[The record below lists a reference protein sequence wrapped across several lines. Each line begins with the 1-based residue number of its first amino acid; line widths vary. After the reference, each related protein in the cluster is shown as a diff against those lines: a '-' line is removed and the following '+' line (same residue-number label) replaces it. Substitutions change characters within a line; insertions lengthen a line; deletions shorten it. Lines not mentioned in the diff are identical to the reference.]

1 MYLKSIVVNGFKSF
15 AEKVNIDLSN
25 KVNVVVGPNGSGKSN
40 VVDAISWVLGTQS
53 PGALRT
59 NKMEDVIFA
68 GTEKLSEKGFA
79 EVYLNFVV
87 DPEKFNGSEE
97 ISIGRKLY
105 RDGASEY
112 FMNGL
117 NCRLLDIQEF
127 LSDLGIGKQQHT
139 IISQGQIAEILNSK
153 PEDHRV
159 TIEEAAGILP
169 FKLKKDKALRR
180 IESGEKEIK
189 RAKDVLREI
198 NKQLKPLKI
207 QAEQA
212 QEHESLNASLLDS
225 KTNLNL
231 LKYNNFNTKE
241 NDSINKL
248 TTISEKLD
256 DISKSSNEAK
266 ALKSNL
272 TKELGQGV
280 SVSSLFKDHSN
291 KLTTKSEQIKS
302 VAQIATERLDNLNRE
317 TIREEKRLTDLQ
329 NKVLSNTLTINDLSN
344 KLILK
349 KNTLTDLNKRLDHLN
364 KQINENNKNQ
374 SASLEVNEAILEK
387 DLDYLKGI
395 VNKLETNLLTSEG
408 DLNKWENDRNSTQES
423 MDSFSKLISKKI
435 LLKNSFSKVRK
446 NINLIVNREVDVTK
460 ENLDIL
466 KAEYKSNVDILNSKI
481 EQQNIISNNSS
492 YKEELKNQEI
502 ILRKNLNSL
511 EEEITS
517 RSNQLVSAAE
527 QIKFLTNENSELQ
540 ITIDEIHYA
549 PNNDYKSELESII
562 SKSTALIKVL
572 NKSAHSMLLQAD
584 VYEQKHGNKNSRII
598 ELDNEIEKYNKSYL
612 LLNEEKGNISIK
624 NAEYSSEKAH
634 YYSSL
639 KNIYGVEN
647 SDIDSFN
654 ADLYNQEELENE
666 IKIIENKLENI
677 GVVNYLAKTDF
688 EQLNARHQD
697 ISVSIEDL
705 TTSKKELLTH
715 IKEIED
721 EIEFRID
728 SSFNSISVHFGEIF
742 EQLFPGGK
750 GSLELTN
757 KENLLETGIEI
768 NVQPKGKKVKKLSL
782 LSGGERSLA
791 AIAFLF
797 AIFKSFPSPF
807 YILDEV
813 EAALDD
819 ANLHRMINLLNYVR
833 DDAQFII
840 VTHQQQTMHA
850 GDVLYGV
857 TMEPGSGS
865 RIFIKTKS
873 EFENLISNE
882 GKKNE

>member
-53 PGALRT
+53 PGTLRT

-68 GTEKLSEKGFA
+68 GTEKLAEKGFA

-97 ISIGRKLY
+97 ISIGRKLF

-180 IESGEKEIK
+180 IESGDKEIK

-212 QEHESLNASLLDS
+212 QAHETLSGSLLENKTNINILKYKIFNEKETGISNELKTTIEQLEEVNKSTDEAKS
-225 KTNLNL
+225 LKTNL
-231 LKYNNFNTKE
+231 T
-241 NDSINKL
+241 S
-248 TTISEKLD
+248 
-256 DISKSSNEAK
+256 
-266 ALKSNL
+266 
-272 TKELGQGV
+272 ELGQGV
-280 SVSSLFKDHSN
+280 SVSSLFKDYSN
-291 KLTTKSEQIKS
+291 KLSTKSEQVKS
-302 VAQIATERLDNLNRE
+302 VAQIATERLDNLERE
-317 TIREEKRLTDLQ
+317 SIREEKRLIELQ
-329 NKVLSNTLTINDLSN
+329 NKVLTNTLTINDLSN
-344 KLILK
+344 KLISK
-349 KNTLTDLNKRLDHLN
+349 KDNLTNLNQNLEYLN
-364 KQINENNKNQ
+364 VQLNENNKNQ

-395 VNKLETNLLTSEG
+395 ISKLELNITDSENEFQKWDKDKILNSELL
-408 DLNKWENDRNSTQES
+408 
-423 MDSFSKLISKKI
+423 DSHSSLISKKI
-435 LLKNSFSKVRK
+435 ILKGSFSKVRK
-446 NINLIVNREVDVTK
+446 NITSIFDRELEVTK
-460 ENLDIL
+460 KNLEKIKL
-466 KAEYKSNVDILNSKI
+466 EYKNNVDILNSKV
-481 EQQNIISNNSS
+481 EQQNSISNNSS
-492 YKEELKNQEI
+492 YKDELKIQEVS
-502 ILRKNLNSL
+502 LRQKLKQL
-511 EEEITS
+511 EDEITS
-517 RSNQLVSAAE
+517 ISNQLVSAAE
-527 QIKFLTNENSELQ
+527 QIKFLTNENSDLQ
-540 ITIDEIHYA
+540 LTIDEIHYA
-549 PNNDYKSELESII
+549 PDHNYKTELENII
-562 SKSTALIKVL
+562 DKSTTLISIL
-572 NKSAHSMLLQAD
+572 NKSAESMLLQAN
-584 VYEQKHGNKNSRII
+584 VYEQKHGNKNIKI
-598 ELDNEIEKYNKSYL
+598 TELDSQIENLNKNYL
-612 LLNEEKGNISIK
+612 SLNEQKGNLSIK
-624 NAEYSSEKAH
+624 KAEYSSEKAH
-634 YYSSL
+634 YYSTL
-639 KNIYGVEN
+639 INMYGVETEV
-647 SDIDSFN
+647 IDSFIPSQHSQN
-654 ADLYNQEELENE
+654 EIENE
-666 IKIIENKLENI
+666 IRTIEQKLENI
-677 GVVNYLAKTDF
+677 GVVNYLAKTDY
-688 EQLNARHQD
+688 EQLDTRHQE
-697 ISVSIEDL
+697 ITNSIEDL
-705 TTSKKELLTH
+705 TSSKKELLVH

-728 SSFNSISVHFGEIF
+728 SSFNSISIHFTEIF

-819 ANLHRMINLLNYVR
+819 ANLHRMINLLNYVK

-850 GDVLYGV
+850 GDILYGV

-873 EFENLISNE
+873 EFESLIANE
-882 GKKNE
+882 VNKDE

>member
-1 MYLKSIVVNGFKSF
+1 VNGFKSF

-53 PGALRT
+53 PGTLRT

-68 GTEKLSEKGFA
+68 GTEKLAEKGFA

-97 ISIGRKLY
+97 ISIGRKLF

-180 IESGEKEIK
+180 IESGDKEIK

-212 QEHESLNASLLDS
+212 QAHETLSKSLLENKTNINILKYKIFNEKEVGISNELQTTIEHLKEVNKSTDEAKS
-225 KTNLNL
+225 LKTNL
-231 LKYNNFNTKE
+231 T
-241 NDSINKL
+241 S
-248 TTISEKLD
+248 
-256 DISKSSNEAK
+256 
-266 ALKSNL
+266 
-272 TKELGQGV
+272 ELGQGV
-280 SVSSLFKDHSN
+280 SVSSLFKDYSN
-291 KLTTKSEQIKS
+291 KLSTKSEQVKS
-302 VAQIATERLDNLNRE
+302 VAQIATERLDNLERE
-317 TIREEKRLTDLQ
+317 SIREEKRLIELQ
-329 NKVLSNTLTINDLSN
+329 NKVLTNTLTINDLSN
-344 KLILK
+344 KLISK
-349 KNTLTDLNKRLDHLN
+349 KDNLTNLNQNLEYLN
-364 KQINENNKNQ
+364 AQLNENNKNQ

-395 VNKLETNLLTSEG
+395 ISKLEVNITDSEYEYQKWDKDKIVSSDLL
-408 DLNKWENDRNSTQES
+408 
-423 MDSFSKLISKKI
+423 DSHSSLISKKI
-435 LLKNSFSKVRK
+435 ILKSSFSKVRK
-446 NINLIVNREVDVTK
+446 NINSIFDRELEVTRN
-460 ENLDIL
+460 NLDKIKL
-466 KAEYKSNVDILNSKI
+466 EYKNNVDILNSKV
-481 EQQNIISNNSS
+481 EQQESISNNSS
-492 YKEELKNQEI
+492 YKDELKIQEVS
-502 ILRKNLNSL
+502 LRQKLKHL
-511 EEEITS
+511 EDEITS
-517 RSNQLVSAAE
+517 ISNQLVSAAE
-527 QIKFLTNENSELQ
+527 QIKFLTNENSDLQ
-540 ITIDEIHYA
+540 LTIDEIHYA
-549 PNNDYKSELESII
+549 PDHNYKTDLENII
-562 SKSTALIKVL
+562 DKSTTLISIL
-572 NKSAHSMLLQAD
+572 NKSSESMLLQAN
-584 VYEQKHGNKNSRII
+584 VYEQKHGNKNIKI
-598 ELDNEIEKYNKSYL
+598 TELDNQIENLNKNYL
-612 LLNEEKGNISIK
+612 SLNEQKGNLSIK
-624 NAEYSSEKAH
+624 KAEYSSEKAH
-634 YYSSL
+634 YYSTL
-639 KNIYGVEN
+639 INMYGVETEV
-647 SDIDSFN
+647 IDSFITSQHSQN
-654 ADLYNQEELENE
+654 EIENE
-666 IKIIENKLENI
+666 IRTIEQKLENI
-677 GVVNYLAKTDF
+677 GVVNYLAKTDY
-688 EQLNARHQD
+688 EQLDTRQQE
-697 ISVSIEDL
+697 ISNSIEDL
-705 TTSKKELLTH
+705 TSSKKELLVH

-728 SSFNSISVHFGEIF
+728 SSFNSISLHFTEIF

-819 ANLHRMINLLNYVR
+819 ANLHRMINLLNYVK

-850 GDVLYGV
+850 GDILYGV

-873 EFENLISNE
+873 EFESLIANE
-882 GKKNE
+882 VNKDE

>member
-53 PGALRT
+53 PGTLRT

-68 GTEKLSEKGFA
+68 GTEKLAEKGFA

-97 ISIGRKLY
+97 ISIGRKLF

-180 IESGEKEIK
+180 IESGDKEIK

-212 QEHESLNASLLDS
+212 QAHETLSKSLLENKTNINILKYKIFNEKEVGISNELQTTIEHLEEVNKSTDEAKS
-225 KTNLNL
+225 LKTNL
-231 LKYNNFNTKE
+231 T
-241 NDSINKL
+241 S
-248 TTISEKLD
+248 
-256 DISKSSNEAK
+256 
-266 ALKSNL
+266 
-272 TKELGQGV
+272 ELGQGV
-280 SVSSLFKDHSN
+280 SVSSLFKDYSN
-291 KLTTKSEQIKS
+291 KLSTKSEQVKS
-302 VAQIATERLDNLNRE
+302 VAQIATERLDNLERE
-317 TIREEKRLTDLQ
+317 SIREEKRLIELQ
-329 NKVLSNTLTINDLSN
+329 NKVLTNTLTINDLSN
-344 KLILK
+344 KLISK
-349 KNTLTDLNKRLDHLN
+349 KDNLTNLNQNLEYLN
-364 KQINENNKNQ
+364 AQLNENNKNQ

-395 VNKLETNLLTSEG
+395 ISKLEVNITDSENEYQKWDKDKIVSSELL
-408 DLNKWENDRNSTQES
+408 
-423 MDSFSKLISKKI
+423 DSHSSLISKKI
-435 LLKNSFSKVRK
+435 ILKSSFSKVRK
-446 NINLIVNREVDVTK
+446 NITSIFDRELEVTRN
-460 ENLDIL
+460 NLDKIKL
-466 KAEYKSNVDILNSKI
+466 EYKNNVDILNSKV
-481 EQQNIISNNSS
+481 EQQESISNNSS
-492 YKEELKNQEI
+492 YKDELKIQEVS
-502 ILRKNLNSL
+502 LRQKLKQL
-511 EEEITS
+511 EDEITS
-517 RSNQLVSAAE
+517 ISNQLVSAAE
-527 QIKFLTNENSELQ
+527 QIKFLTNENSDLQ
-540 ITIDEIHYA
+540 LTIDEIHYA
-549 PNNDYKSELESII
+549 PDHNYKTDLENII
-562 SKSTALIKVL
+562 DKSTTLISIL
-572 NKSAHSMLLQAD
+572 NKSSESMLLQAN
-584 VYEQKHGNKNSRII
+584 VYEQKHGNKNIKI
-598 ELDNEIEKYNKSYL
+598 TELDNQIENLNKNYL
-612 LLNEEKGNISIK
+612 SLNEQKGNLSIK
-624 NAEYSSEKAH
+624 KAEYSSEKAH
-634 YYSSL
+634 YYSTL
-639 KNIYGVEN
+639 INMYGVETEV
-647 SDIDSFN
+647 IDSFITSQHSQN
-654 ADLYNQEELENE
+654 EIENE
-666 IKIIENKLENI
+666 IRTIEQKLENI
-677 GVVNYLAKTDF
+677 GVVNYLAKTDY
-688 EQLNARHQD
+688 EQLDTRQQE
-697 ISVSIEDL
+697 ISNSIEDL
-705 TTSKKELLTH
+705 TSSKKELLVH

-728 SSFNSISVHFGEIF
+728 SSFNSISLHFTEIF

-819 ANLHRMINLLNYVR
+819 ANLHRMINLLNYVK

-850 GDVLYGV
+850 GDILYGV

-873 EFENLISNE
+873 EFESLIANE
-882 GKKNE
+882 VNKDE

>member
-87 DPEKFNGSEE
+87 NPEKFNGSEE

-212 QEHESLNASLLDS
+212 QAHESLNASLLES

-231 LKYNNFNTKE
+231 LKYTNFNAKE
-241 NDSINKL
+241 NDSINEL
-248 TTISEKLD
+248 TIISEKLD
-256 DISKSSNEAK
+256 NISKSNNEAK
-266 ALKSNL
+266 TLKSNL

-291 KLTTKSEQIKS
+291 KLSTKSEQIKS

-329 NKVLSNTLTINDLSN
+329 NKVLTNTLTINDLSN

-349 KNTLTDLNKRLDHLN
+349 KNTLTNLNKSLEHLN

-395 VNKLETNLLTSEG
+395 INKLETSLLTSEG
-408 DLNKWENDRNSTQES
+408 DLNKWENDRNSTQEAV
-423 MDSFSKLISKKI
+423 DSFSKLISKKI

-446 NINLIVNREVDVTK
+446 NINLIVNRELDVTK

-466 KAEYKSNVDILNSKI
+466 KSEYKSNVDILNSKI

-511 EEEITS
+511 EEEITL

-549 PNNDYKSELESII
+549 PNNDYKSELETII

-572 NKSAHSMLLQAD
+572 NQSAQSMLLQAD

-598 ELDNEIEKYNKSYL
+598 QLDNEIEQFNNSYL
-612 LLNEEKGNISIK
+612 LLNEQKGNISIK

-639 KNIYGVEN
+639 KNMYGVESN
-647 SDIDSFN
+647 DIDSFN
-654 ADLYNQEELENE
+654 SDLYSQEELENE
-666 IKIIENKLENI
+666 IKIIEKKLEDI

-688 EQLNARHQD
+688 DQLNTRHQD

-882 GKKNE
+882 GKNNE

>member
-87 DPEKFNGSEE
+87 NPEKFNGSEE

-212 QEHESLNASLLDS
+212 QAHESLNASLLES

-231 LKYNNFNTKE
+231 LKYTNFNAKE
-241 NDSINKL
+241 NDSINEL
-248 TTISEKLD
+248 TIINEKLD
-256 DISKSSNEAK
+256 NISKSNNEAK
-266 ALKSNL
+266 TLKSNL

-291 KLTTKSEQIKS
+291 KLSTKSEQIKS

-329 NKVLSNTLTINDLSN
+329 NKVLTNTLTINDLSN

-349 KNTLTDLNKRLDHLN
+349 KNTLTNLNKSLEHLN

-395 VNKLETNLLTSEG
+395 INKLETSLLTSEG
-408 DLNKWENDRNSTQES
+408 DLNKWENDRNSTQEAV
-423 MDSFSKLISKKI
+423 DSFSKLISKKI

-446 NINLIVNREVDVTK
+446 NINLIVNRELDVTK

-466 KAEYKSNVDILNSKI
+466 KSEYKSNVDILNSKI

-492 YKEELKNQEI
+492 YKEELKNQEM

-549 PNNDYKSELESII
+549 PNNDYKSELETII

-572 NKSAHSMLLQAD
+572 NQSAQSMLLQAD

-598 ELDNEIEKYNKSYL
+598 QLDNEIEQFNNSYL
-612 LLNEEKGNISIK
+612 LLNEQKGNISIK

-639 KNIYGVEN
+639 KNMYGVESN
-647 SDIDSFN
+647 DIDSFN
-654 ADLYNQEELENE
+654 SDLYSQEELENE
-666 IKIIENKLENI
+666 IKIIEKKLEDI

-688 EQLNARHQD
+688 DQLNTRHQD

-757 KENLLETGIEI
+757 KDNLLETGIEI

-882 GKKNE
+882 GQKNE

>member
-15 AEKVNIDLSN
+15 AERVNIDLSN

-87 DPEKFNGSEE
+87 DADKFNGSEE

-153 PEDHRV
+153 PEDHRI

-180 IESGEKEIK
+180 IESGDKEIK

-212 QEHESLNASLLDS
+212 QAHESLNVSLLEH
-225 KTNLNL
+225 KTNLNM
-231 LKYNNFNTKE
+231 LKYTIFDNKE
-241 NDSINKL
+241 KDISIQLDEITNKL
-248 TTISEKLD
+248 KNVVSAT
-256 DISKSSNEAK
+256 EAAK
-266 ALKSNL
+266 KLKSNL
-272 TKELGQGV
+272 TSELGQGV
-280 SVSSLFKDHSN
+280 SISSLFKDYSN
-291 KLTTKSEQIKS
+291 KLSTKSEQVKS
-302 VAQIATERLDNLNRE
+302 VAQIATERLDNLERE
-317 TIREEKRLTDLQ
+317 SIREEKRLSDLQ
-329 NKVLSNTLTINDLSN
+329 NKVLANTLTINDLSN
-344 KLILK
+344 KLITR
-349 KNTLTDLNKRLDHLN
+349 KNTLTELNQNLESLN

-387 DLDYLKGI
+387 DLDYLKDI
-395 VNKLETNLLTSEG
+395 VSKLEDNLSASEETF
-408 DLNKWENDRNSTQES
+408 NKWQQDKESTKSLLEKHNS
-423 MDSFSKLISKKI
+423 LISNKFT
-435 LLKNSFSKVRK
+435 LKSSFSKVRK
-446 NINLIVNREVDVTK
+446 NINSIIDREVDTTK
-460 ENLDIL
+460 INLDVL
-466 KAEYKSNVDILNSKI
+466 KLEYNKKLDILNSKI
-481 EQQNIISNNSS
+481 DQQNIISNNTS
-492 YKEELKNQEI
+492 YKEELKNQEVS
-502 ILRKNLNSL
+502 LRAKLKSL
-511 EEEITS
+511 EDDITS

-527 QIKFLTNENSELQ
+527 QIKFLTNENSDLQ
-540 ITIDEIHYA
+540 LTIDEIHYA
-549 PNNDYKSELESII
+549 PDTDYKNELENII
-562 SKSTALIKVL
+562 AESTKLIQIL
-572 NKSAHSMLLQAD
+572 NTSSESMLSQAD
-584 VYEQKHGNKNSRII
+584 LYEQKHGNKNSKIS
-598 ELDNEIEKYNKSYL
+598 ELDDEIESLNKTYIS
-612 LLNEEKGNISIK
+612 LNDEKSNLSIQK
-624 NAEYSSEKAH
+624 AEYSSEKAH
-634 YYSSL
+634 HYSTL
-639 KNIYGVEN
+639 VNIYGLEMTQ
-647 SDIDSFN
+647 IESF
-654 ADLYNQEELENE
+654 DPELHNQNEMENE
-666 IKIIENKLENI
+666 IRSIEEQIEKI
-677 GVVNYLAKTDF
+677 GVVNYLAKTDY
-688 EQLNARHQD
+688 EQLDARHNE
-697 ISVSIEDL
+697 ISASIEDL
-705 TTSKKELLTH
+705 TSSKKELLLH

-728 SSFNSISVHFGEIF
+728 SSFNSISVHFAEIF

-819 ANLHRMINLLNYVR
+819 ANLHRMINLLNYVK

-850 GDVLYGV
+850 GDILYGV

-882 GKKNE
+882 SNRDE

>member
-15 AEKVNIDLSN
+15 AERVNIDLSN

-87 DPEKFNGSEE
+87 DADKFNGSEE

-153 PEDHRV
+153 PEDHRI

-180 IESGEKEIK
+180 IESGDKEIK

-212 QEHESLNASLLDS
+212 QAHESLNVSLLEH
-225 KTNLNL
+225 KTNLNM
-231 LKYNNFNTKE
+231 LKYTIFDNKE
-241 NDSINKL
+241 KDISIQLDEITNKL
-248 TTISEKLD
+248 INVVSATED
-256 DISKSSNEAK
+256 AK
-266 ALKSNL
+266 KLKSNL
-272 TKELGQGV
+272 TSELGQGV
-280 SVSSLFKDHSN
+280 SISSLFKDYSN
-291 KLTTKSEQIKS
+291 KLSTKSEQVKS
-302 VAQIATERLDNLNRE
+302 VAQIATERLDNLERE
-317 TIREEKRLTDLQ
+317 SIREEQRLSDLQ
-329 NKVLSNTLTINDLSN
+329 NKVLANTLTINDLSN
-344 KLILK
+344 KLITRK
-349 KNTLTDLNKRLDHLN
+349 DTLTDLNQNLESLN

-387 DLDYLKGI
+387 DLDYLKDI
-395 VNKLETNLLTSEG
+395 VSKLEVNLSASE
-408 DLNKWENDRNSTQES
+408 DTFNKWQQDKESTKSLLEKHNS
-423 MDSFSKLISKKI
+423 LISNKFT
-435 LLKNSFSKVRK
+435 LKSSFSKVRK
-446 NINLIVNREVDVTK
+446 NINSIIDREVDTTK
-460 ENLDIL
+460 INLDVL
-466 KAEYKSNVDILNSKI
+466 KLEYNKKLDILNSKI
-481 EQQNIISNNSS
+481 DQQNIISNNTS
-492 YKEELKNQEI
+492 YKEELKNQEVS
-502 ILRKNLNSL
+502 LRAKLKSL
-511 EEEITS
+511 EDDITS

-527 QIKFLTNENSELQ
+527 QIKFLTNENSDLQ
-540 ITIDEIHYA
+540 LTIDEIHYA
-549 PNNDYKSELESII
+549 PDTDYKNELENII
-562 SKSTALIKVL
+562 AESTKLIQIL
-572 NKSAHSMLLQAD
+572 NTSSESMLSQAD
-584 VYEQKHGNKNSRII
+584 LYEQKHGNKNSKIS
-598 ELDNEIEKYNKSYL
+598 ELDDEIESLNKTYIS
-612 LLNEEKGNISIK
+612 LNDEKSNLSIQK
-624 NAEYSSEKAH
+624 AEYSSEKAH
-634 YYSSL
+634 HYSTL
-639 KNIYGVEN
+639 VNMYGIEMRQIQGFDPELHNQNEMEN
-647 SDIDSFN
+647 DIRSI
-654 ADLYNQEELENE
+654 EEQ
-666 IKIIENKLENI
+666 IEKI
-677 GVVNYLAKTDF
+677 GVVNYLAKTDY
-688 EQLNARHQD
+688 EQLDARHQE
-697 ISVSIEDL
+697 ISASIEDL
-705 TTSKKELLTH
+705 TSSKKELLLH

-728 SSFNSISVHFGEIF
+728 SSFNSISVHFAEIF

-819 ANLHRMINLLNYVR
+819 ANLHRMINLLNYVK

-850 GDVLYGV
+850 GDILYGV

-873 EFENLISNE
+873 EFENLIANESNIDE
-882 GKKNE
+882 

>member
-1 MYLKSIVVNGFKSF
+1 VNGFKSF

-53 PGALRT
+53 PGTLRT

-68 GTEKLSEKGFA
+68 GTEKLAEKGFA

-97 ISIGRKLY
+97 ISIGRKLF

-180 IESGEKEIK
+180 IESGDKEIK

-212 QEHESLNASLLDS
+212 QAHETLSGSLLENKTNINILKYKIFNEKETGISNELKTTIEQLEEVNKSTDEAKS
-225 KTNLNL
+225 LKTNL
-231 LKYNNFNTKE
+231 T
-241 NDSINKL
+241 S
-248 TTISEKLD
+248 
-256 DISKSSNEAK
+256 
-266 ALKSNL
+266 
-272 TKELGQGV
+272 ELGQGV
-280 SVSSLFKDHSN
+280 SVSSLFKDYSN
-291 KLTTKSEQIKS
+291 KLSTKSEQVKS
-302 VAQIATERLDNLNRE
+302 VAQIATERLDNLERE
-317 TIREEKRLTDLQ
+317 SIREEKRLIELQ
-329 NKVLSNTLTINDLSN
+329 NKVLTNTLTINDLSN
-344 KLILK
+344 KLISK
-349 KNTLTDLNKRLDHLN
+349 KDNLTNLNQNLEYLN
-364 KQINENNKNQ
+364 VQLNENNKNQ

-395 VNKLETNLLTSEG
+395 ISKLELNITDSENEFQKWDKDKILSSELL
-408 DLNKWENDRNSTQES
+408 
-423 MDSFSKLISKKI
+423 DSHSSLISKKI
-435 LLKNSFSKVRK
+435 ILKGSFSKVRK
-446 NINLIVNREVDVTK
+446 NITSIFDRELEVTK
-460 ENLDIL
+460 KNLEKIKL
-466 KAEYKSNVDILNSKI
+466 EYKNNVDILNSKV
-481 EQQNIISNNSS
+481 EQQNSISNNSS
-492 YKEELKNQEI
+492 YKDELKIQEVS
-502 ILRKNLNSL
+502 LRQKLKQL
-511 EEEITS
+511 EDEITS
-517 RSNQLVSAAE
+517 ISNQLVSAAE
-527 QIKFLTNENSELQ
+527 QIKFLTNENSDLQ
-540 ITIDEIHYA
+540 LTIDEIHYA
-549 PNNDYKSELESII
+549 PDHNYKTELENII
-562 SKSTALIKVL
+562 DKSTTLISIL
-572 NKSAHSMLLQAD
+572 NKSAESMLLQAN
-584 VYEQKHGNKNSRII
+584 VYEQKHGNKNIKI
-598 ELDNEIEKYNKSYL
+598 TELDSQIENLNKNYL
-612 LLNEEKGNISIK
+612 SLNEQKGNLSIK
-624 NAEYSSEKAH
+624 KAEYSSEKAH
-634 YYSSL
+634 YYSTL
-639 KNIYGVEN
+639 INMYGVETEV
-647 SDIDSFN
+647 IDSFIPSQHSQN
-654 ADLYNQEELENE
+654 EIENE
-666 IKIIENKLENI
+666 IRTIEQKLENI
-677 GVVNYLAKTDF
+677 GVVNYLAKTDY
-688 EQLNARHQD
+688 EQLDTRHQE
-697 ISVSIEDL
+697 ITNSIEDL
-705 TTSKKELLTH
+705 TSSKKELLVH

-728 SSFNSISVHFGEIF
+728 SSFNSISIHFTEIF

-819 ANLHRMINLLNYVR
+819 ANLHRMINLLNYVK

-850 GDVLYGV
+850 GDILYGV

-873 EFENLISNE
+873 EFESLIANE
-882 GKKNE
+882 VNKDE

>member
-15 AEKVNIDLSN
+15 AERVNIDLSN

-87 DPEKFNGSEE
+87 DADKFNGSEE

-153 PEDHRV
+153 PEDHRI

-180 IESGEKEIK
+180 IESGDKEIK

-212 QEHESLNASLLDS
+212 QAHESLNVSLLEH
-225 KTNLNL
+225 KTNLNM
-231 LKYNNFNTKE
+231 LKYTIFDNKE
-241 NDSINKL
+241 KDISIQLDEITNKL
-248 TTISEKLD
+248 KNVVSAT
-256 DISKSSNEAK
+256 EAAK
-266 ALKSNL
+266 KLKSNL
-272 TKELGQGV
+272 TSELGQGV
-280 SVSSLFKDHSN
+280 SISSLFKDYSN
-291 KLTTKSEQIKS
+291 KLSTKSEQVKS
-302 VAQIATERLDNLNRE
+302 VAQIATERLDNLERE
-317 TIREEKRLTDLQ
+317 SIREEQRLSDLQ
-329 NKVLSNTLTINDLSN
+329 NKVLANTLTINDLSN
-344 KLILK
+344 KLITRK
-349 KNTLTDLNKRLDHLN
+349 DTLTDLNQNLESLN

-387 DLDYLKGI
+387 DLDYLKDI
-395 VNKLETNLLTSEG
+395 VSKLEVNLSASEETF
-408 DLNKWENDRNSTQES
+408 NKWQQDKESTKSLLEKHNS
-423 MDSFSKLISKKI
+423 LISNKFT
-435 LLKNSFSKVRK
+435 LKSSFSKVRK
-446 NINLIVNREVDVTK
+446 NINSIIDREVDTTK
-460 ENLDIL
+460 INLDVL
-466 KAEYKSNVDILNSKI
+466 KLEYNKKLDILNSKI
-481 EQQNIISNNSS
+481 DQQNIISNNTS
-492 YKEELKNQEI
+492 YKEELKNQEVS
-502 ILRKNLNSL
+502 LRAKLKSL
-511 EEEITS
+511 EDEITS

-527 QIKFLTNENSELQ
+527 QIKFLTNENSDLQ
-540 ITIDEIHYA
+540 LTIDEIHYA
-549 PNNDYKSELESII
+549 PDTDYKNELENII
-562 SKSTALIKVL
+562 AESTKLIQIL
-572 NKSAHSMLLQAD
+572 NNSSESMLSQAD
-584 VYEQKHGNKNSRII
+584 LYEQKHGNKNSKIS
-598 ELDNEIEKYNKSYL
+598 ELDDEIESLNKTYIS
-612 LLNEEKGNISIK
+612 LNDEKSNLSIQK
-624 NAEYSSEKAH
+624 AEYSSEKAH
-634 YYSSL
+634 HYSTL
-639 KNIYGVEN
+639 VNMYGIEMRQIQGFDPELNNQNEMEN
-647 SDIDSFN
+647 DIRSI
-654 ADLYNQEELENE
+654 EEQ
-666 IKIIENKLENI
+666 IENI
-677 GVVNYLAKTDF
+677 GVVNYLAKTDY
-688 EQLNARHQD
+688 EQLDARHQE
-697 ISVSIEDL
+697 ISASIEDL
-705 TTSKKELLTH
+705 TSSKKELLLH

-728 SSFNSISVHFGEIF
+728 SSFNSISVHFAEIF

-819 ANLHRMINLLNYVR
+819 ANLHRMINLLNYVK

-850 GDVLYGV
+850 GDILYGV

-873 EFENLISNE
+873 EFENLIANESNIDE
-882 GKKNE
+882 

>member
-15 AEKVNIDLSN
+15 AERVNIDLSN

-87 DPEKFNGSEE
+87 DADKFNGSEE

-153 PEDHRV
+153 PEDHRI

-180 IESGEKEIK
+180 IESGDKEIK

-212 QEHESLNASLLDS
+212 QAHESLNVSLLEH
-225 KTNLNL
+225 KTNLNM
-231 LKYNNFNTKE
+231 LKYTIFDNKE
-241 NDSINKL
+241 KDISIQLDEITNKL
-248 TTISEKLD
+248 KNVVSATED
-256 DISKSSNEAK
+256 AK
-266 ALKSNL
+266 KLKSNL
-272 TKELGQGV
+272 TSELGQGV
-280 SVSSLFKDHSN
+280 SISSLFKDYSN
-291 KLTTKSEQIKS
+291 KLSTKSEQVKS
-302 VAQIATERLDNLNRE
+302 VAQIATERLDNLERE
-317 TIREEKRLTDLQ
+317 SIREEQRLSDLQ
-329 NKVLSNTLTINDLSN
+329 NKVLANTLTINDLSN
-344 KLILK
+344 KLITRK
-349 KNTLTDLNKRLDHLN
+349 DTLTDLNQNLESLN

-387 DLDYLKGI
+387 DLDYLKDI
-395 VNKLETNLLTSEG
+395 VSKLEVNLSASEETF
-408 DLNKWENDRNSTQES
+408 NKWQQDKESTKSLLEKHNS
-423 MDSFSKLISKKI
+423 LISNKFT
-435 LLKNSFSKVRK
+435 LKSSFSKVRK
-446 NINLIVNREVDVTK
+446 NINSIIDREVDTTK
-460 ENLDIL
+460 DNLDVL
-466 KAEYKSNVDILNSKI
+466 KLEYNKKLDILNSKI
-481 EQQNIISNNSS
+481 DQQNIISNNTS
-492 YKEELKNQEI
+492 YKEELKNQEVS
-502 ILRKNLNSL
+502 LRAKLKSL
-511 EEEITS
+511 EDEITS

-527 QIKFLTNENSELQ
+527 QIKFLTNENSDLQ
-540 ITIDEIHYA
+540 LTIDEIHYA
-549 PNNDYKSELESII
+549 PDTDYKNELENII
-562 SKSTALIKVL
+562 AESTKLIQIL
-572 NKSAHSMLLQAD
+572 NTSSESMLSQAD
-584 VYEQKHGNKNSRII
+584 LYEQKHGNKNSKIS
-598 ELDNEIEKYNKSYL
+598 ELDHEIESLNKTYIS
-612 LLNEEKGNISIK
+612 LNDEKSNLSIQK
-624 NAEYSSEKAH
+624 AEYSSEKAH
-634 YYSSL
+634 HYSTL
-639 KNIYGVEN
+639 VNMYGIEMRQIQGFDPELHNQNEMEN
-647 SDIDSFN
+647 DIRSI
-654 ADLYNQEELENE
+654 EEQ
-666 IKIIENKLENI
+666 IEKI
-677 GVVNYLAKTDF
+677 GVVNYLAKTDY
-688 EQLNARHQD
+688 EQLDARHQE
-697 ISVSIEDL
+697 ISASIEDL
-705 TTSKKELLTH
+705 TSSKKELLLH

-728 SSFNSISVHFGEIF
+728 SSFNSISVHFAEIF

-819 ANLHRMINLLNYVR
+819 ANLHRMINLLNYVK

-850 GDVLYGV
+850 GDILYGV

-873 EFENLISNE
+873 EFENLIANESNIDE
-882 GKKNE
+882 

>member
-53 PGALRT
+53 PGTLRT

-68 GTEKLSEKGFA
+68 GTEKLAEKGFA

-97 ISIGRKLY
+97 ISIGRKLF

-153 PEDHRV
+153 PEDHRI

-180 IESGEKEIK
+180 IESGDKEIK

-212 QEHESLNASLLDS
+212 QAHETLSRSLLENKTNINILKYKIFNEKETGISNELKTTIEQLEEVNKSTDEAKS
-225 KTNLNL
+225 LKTNL
-231 LKYNNFNTKE
+231 T
-241 NDSINKL
+241 S
-248 TTISEKLD
+248 
-256 DISKSSNEAK
+256 
-266 ALKSNL
+266 
-272 TKELGQGV
+272 ELGQGV
-280 SVSSLFKDHSN
+280 SVSSLFKDYSN
-291 KLTTKSEQIKS
+291 KLSTKSEQVKS
-302 VAQIATERLDNLNRE
+302 VAQIATERLDNLERE
-317 TIREEKRLTDLQ
+317 SIREEKRLIELQ
-329 NKVLSNTLTINDLSN
+329 NKVLTNTLTVNDLSN
-344 KLILK
+344 KLISK
-349 KNTLTDLNKRLDHLN
+349 KDNLTNLNQNLEYLN
-364 KQINENNKNQ
+364 VQLNENNKNQ

-395 VNKLETNLLTSEG
+395 ISKLEVNITDSENEFQKWDKDKILNSELL
-408 DLNKWENDRNSTQES
+408 
-423 MDSFSKLISKKI
+423 DSHSSLISKKI
-435 LLKNSFSKVRK
+435 ILKGSFSKVRK
-446 NINLIVNREVDVTK
+446 NITSIFDREIEVTK
-460 ENLDIL
+460 KNLEKTKL
-466 KAEYKSNVDILNSKI
+466 EYKNNVDILNSKV
-481 EQQNIISNNSS
+481 EQQNSISNNSS
-492 YKEELKNQEI
+492 YKDELKIQEVS
-502 ILRKNLNSL
+502 LRQKLKQL
-511 EEEITS
+511 EDEITS
-517 RSNQLVSAAE
+517 ISNQLVSAAE
-527 QIKFLTNENSELQ
+527 QIKFLTNENSDLQ
-540 ITIDEIHYA
+540 LTIDEIHYA
-549 PNNDYKSELESII
+549 PDHNYKTELENII
-562 SKSTALIKVL
+562 DKSTTLISIL
-572 NKSAHSMLLQAD
+572 NKSAESMLLQAN
-584 VYEQKHGNKNSRII
+584 VYEQKHGNKNIKI
-598 ELDNEIEKYNKSYL
+598 TELDSQIENLNKNYL
-612 LLNEEKGNISIK
+612 SLNEQKGNLSIK
-624 NAEYSSEKAH
+624 KAEYSSEKAH
-634 YYSSL
+634 YYSTL
-639 KNIYGVEN
+639 INMYGVETEV
-647 SDIDSFN
+647 IDSFMPSQHSQN
-654 ADLYNQEELENE
+654 EIENE
-666 IKIIENKLENI
+666 IKTIEQKLENI
-677 GVVNYLAKTDF
+677 GVVNYLAKTDY
-688 EQLNARHQD
+688 EQLDTRHQE
-697 ISVSIEDL
+697 ITNSIEDL
-705 TTSKKELLTH
+705 TSSKKELLVH

-728 SSFNSISVHFGEIF
+728 SSFNSISIHFTEIF

-819 ANLHRMINLLNYVR
+819 ANLHRMINLLNYVK

-850 GDVLYGV
+850 GDILYGV

-873 EFENLISNE
+873 EFESLIANE
-882 GKKNE
+882 VNKDE